1 MDPVALEE
9 AIIDRRSKGKQPKAI
24 IVVHLYG
31 MPAKM
36 DDILDVAHKYD
47 IPIIEDAAEA
57 LGSSYNGQKC
67 GSFGNFGILSFNG
80 NKIITTSGGGALLSN
95 DEAMIQKARFLA
107 TQARDDAPHY
117 QHSHIGYNYR
127 MSNVIAGIG
136 RGQMEVIEDRVKAR
150 RRVNDFYVKL
160 FKDVEGIEVLR
171 EPNERFFSNMW
182 LTTITID
189 SQITGFTR
197 EDLRLRLLED
207 NIESRPLWKPMHL
220 QPVFNEY
227 PYYGSNV
234 AEKLFINGLCLPS
247 GSNMS
252 EQDLERIKHCIM
264 QEINTH
270 V

>member
-1 MDPVALEE
+1 
-9 AIIDRRSKGKQPKAI
+9 
-24 IVVHLYG
+24 
-31 MPAKM
+31 
-36 DDILDVAHKYD
+36 
-47 IPIIEDAAEA
+47 
-57 LGSSYNGQKC
+57 
-67 GSFGNFGILSFNG
+67 
-80 NKIITTSGGGALLSN
+80 
-95 DEAMIQKARFLA
+95 
-107 TQARDDAPHY
+107 
-117 QHSHIGYNYR
+117 
-127 MSNVIAGIG
+127 MSNVVAGIG

-150 RRVNDFYVKL
+150 RRVHDFYITL
-160 FKDVEGIEVLR
+160 FEDVDGIEVLR
-171 EPNERFFSNMW
+171 EPDERFFSNMW

-189 SQITGFTR
+189 SQVTGFTR